1 MSQVVLQYIINQRG
15 EVPTGQR
22 VLDDGTVQRVSASNP
37 MPGETERLDLDR
49 ELAWEPVGHLS
60 AEQVNAISSAV
71 ADGGFFDL
79 EPKLLINYC
88 KEDPGTGIWTAN
100 VGGRSYR
107 VVVFDPRPRRSAVID
122 SLLELLKGLPIKQ

>member
-1 MSQVVLQYIINQRG
+1 MSQVILQYVINQRT

-22 VLDDGTVQRVSASNP
+22 VLADGTVQRLASTNP
-37 MPGETERLDLDR
+37 LPTETERLDLDR
-49 ELAWEPVGHLS
+49 DLAWETIGQIT
-60 AEQVNAISSAV
+60 AEQISAISSAITS
-71 ADGGFFDL
+71 GGFFDL

-100 VGGRSYR
+100 VDGRSHH

-122 SLLELLKGLPIKQ
+122 KLMGALKSTLPT

>member
-1 MSQVVLQYIINQRG
+1 MSQVILQYVINQRG

-22 VLDDGTVQRVSASNP
+22 VLDDGTVQRVAASSP
-37 MPGETERLDLDR
+37 KPGETERLDLDR
-49 ELAWEPVGHLS
+49 ELSWEAIGQIS
-60 AEQVNAISSAV
+60 AEQVSAISSAV
-71 ADGGFFDL
+71 TDGGFFDL

-107 VVVFDPRPRRSAVID
+107 VVVFDPRPRRSPVID
-122 SLLELLKGLPIKQ
+122 KLVELLKGLLPA